1 MTHTVRQRRLVL
13 LISFLLPVLIMGGY
27 FVYRGMAPFGS
38 STVLTVDLGQQY
50 VDFFA
55 YLRSSLL
62 HHPSSLLYSF
72 SKGLGGEMWGTNAY
86 YLWSPLNLLLL
97 FFPAQ
102 HLASGI
108 AILTLL
114 KYGLA
119 GLAMAWVLDREKIQQ
134 GPRIWIFSTPYAL
147 MGWMVANQF
156 NLLWLDVLFLLPLI
170 IYGERK
176 LLSGRSPWTYT
187 LWLAVALI
195 DNYYMAWMVAIFTI
209 LFGIWTIASEKTT
222 WQWQWH
228 AAGYTLGRYLGSS
241 LLAGAISAFVLLPTT
256 YALTQSKGTYTTT
269 SWNWK
274 LEYNPLKMLA
284 KLVPGSF
291 NFNQMPSGQPNIY
304 VGMLIMLG
312 AVLYFFNRRE
322 KIAGRLTA
330 GLITLFLLA
339 SFCIE
344 ALDLFWHAGQFPVW
358 YPYRFSYLF
367 SFWCIWLAARTLQ
380 PDFRIKW
387 PVALGLA
394 VLVGSIFAYLMLK
407 QVSHLSYINRNQ
419 LLIGLGFAAIAILA
433 LLIPRYGNSRLY
445 DLLLIL
451 LAVCDVSTSAFTALN
466 NISYVSQAE
475 FGNYT
480 KKLDKAVTKLKSL
493 DSGLYRTGK
502 TFMRTKDDPFQ
513 ADFNSGDHFGS
524 TLEPA
529 QPAFMGAIGQP
540 DGDGFITYT
549 DGTQVTDS
557 LLGFKYFLQERHNGK
572 QNGSTVLP
580 STSLRP
586 DLKQQKT
593 IAQTSMVNI
602 KSNQAALPI
611 AFGASSQVL
620 NLTHNTLDPLA
631 YQSQIFQSLAG
642 RGVNQ
647 LLFQVQNF
655 NHVTFGNVQSAV
667 QITGTT
673 FKKRNLLT
681 PASIELEFTP
691 TTNNSYYLTLGAN
704 VKNNATIT
712 INGKALTQYDT
723 YRNTV
728 TVNVANHAKGKT
740 IKIVFSLKNS
750 TLWMQNVS
758 LYMLNQKAFNASLK
772 TLKQSPLKVSSYA
785 ANRISGTVNLKAGQ
799 DLLMTTIP
807 YDQGWHVK
815 VDGKTVTPKK
825 ALSTFMAI
833 PMSTGKHKVSMYY
846 IPPYLIL
853 GTTISLLAISGSI
866 WWLKKGRQKR

>member
-1 MTHTVRQRRLVL
+1 
-13 LISFLLPVLIMGGY
+13 
-27 FVYRGMAPFGS
+27 
-38 STVLTVDLGQQY
+38 
-50 VDFFA
+50 
-55 YLRSSLL
+55 
-62 HHPSSLLYSF
+62 
-72 SKGLGGEMWGTNAY
+72 
-86 YLWSPLNLLLL
+86 
-97 FFPAQ
+97 
-102 HLASGI
+102 
-108 AILTLL
+108 
-114 KYGLA
+114 
-119 GLAMAWVLDREKIQQ
+119 
-134 GPRIWIFSTPYAL
+134 
-147 MGWMVANQF
+147 
-156 NLLWLDVLFLLPLI
+156 
-170 IYGERK
+170 
-176 LLSGRSPWTYT
+176 
-187 LWLAVALI
+187 
-195 DNYYMAWMVAIFTI
+195 
-209 LFGIWTIASEKTT
+209 
-222 WQWQWH
+222 
-228 AAGYTLGRYLGSS
+228 
-241 LLAGAISAFVLLPTT
+241 
-256 YALTQSKGTYTTT
+256 
-269 SWNWK
+269 
-274 LEYNPLKMLA
+274 
-284 KLVPGSF
+284 
-291 NFNQMPSGQPNIY
+291 
-304 VGMLIMLG
+304 
-312 AVLYFFNRRE
+312 
-322 KIAGRLTA
+322 
-330 GLITLFLLA
+330 
-339 SFCIE
+339 
-344 ALDLFWHAGQFPVW
+344 
-358 YPYRFSYLF
+358 
-367 SFWCIWLAARTLQ
+367 
-380 PDFRIKW
+380 
-387 PVALGLA
+387 
-394 VLVGSIFAYLMLK
+394 MLK

-419 LLIGLGFAAIAILA
+419 LLIGLGFAAITILA

-480 KKLDKAVTKLKSL
+480 KELDKAVTKLKSL

-712 INGKALTQYDT
+712 INGKALTQ
-723 YRNTV
+723 
-728 TVNVANHAKGKT
+728 
-740 IKIVFSLKNS
+740 
-750 TLWMQNVS
+750 
-758 LYMLNQKAFNASLK
+758 
-772 TLKQSPLKVSSYA
+772 
-785 ANRISGTVNLKAGQ
+785 
-799 DLLMTTIP
+799 
-807 YDQGWHVK
+807 
-815 VDGKTVTPKK
+815 
-825 ALSTFMAI
+825 
-833 PMSTGKHKVSMYY
+833 
-846 IPPYLIL
+846 
-853 GTTISLLAISGSI
+853 
-866 WWLKKGRQKR
+866 